1 MNRKQIKRIRGNI
14 RKIASQV
21 VRSEVLKLYVCRV
34 NIAIKTKKKKKDG
47 LSFIVRNQMVN
58 HYPCCEC
65 GELKREFEIEV
76 DHIEEVGQF
85 KIEGKLR
92 NTKYGDCRVT
102 NWQEWM
108 DKLFCSLDNFQ
119 ILCIECHQRKTLG
132 FNDYLR
138 YGGNLL

>member
-1 MNRKQIKRIRGNI
+1 MNRKQIKRVRGNL

-21 VRSEVLKLYVCRV
+21 VRAEVLKLYKTPVMTRV
-34 NIAIKTKKKKKDG
+34 ETKQLKKDG
-47 LSFIVRNQMVN
+47 TYVVRNQNVN
-58 HYPCCEC
+58 HYPCVEC
-65 GELKREFEIEV
+65 GELFRDNEIEV

-85 KIEGKLR
+85 KIEGKVR

-119 ILCIECHQRKTLG
+119 PLCVQCHQRKTLG